1 MEDQIKPV
9 VQEIEITCRQTNPQ
23 IAFRSIA
30 TAEDAV
36 AFLREIWTK
45 DINIR
50 IRFYAI
56 YLNHAGAII
65 GYAEICA
72 GGITDCPADLRMAY
86 CLALKILAPRII
98 VAHNR
103 PTGNIT
109 ITQADRDIG
118 DRMLEIGKFHNIKF
132 LDHIIFSEQ
141 RFHSMAEN
149 SDISFK

>member
-9 VQEIEITCRQTNPQ
+9 VQEIEITCRQTDPTIVFRH
-23 IAFRSIA
+23 IASA
-30 TAEDAV
+30 DDAV
-36 AFLREIWTK
+36 AFLRQIWAK

-50 IRFYAI
+50 IRFYAL
-56 YLNHAGAII
+56 YLNHAGSII

-72 GGITDCPADLRMAY
+72 GGITDCPADVRMVY
-86 CLALKILAPRII
+86 CVALKILAPRII

-109 ITQADRDIG
+109 ITQADRDIFN
-118 DRMLEIGKFHNIKF
+118 RMQEIGQFHNIKF

-141 RFHSMAEN
+141 RVHSMAESN
-149 SDISFK
+149 DMPFK